1 MASPTGT
8 PGYTGKHE
16 TFRTAMVIVGLY
28 LYFLCTDGG
37 ERRVE
42 A

>member
-1 MASPTGT
+1 MAALTTT

-16 TFRTAMVIVGLY
+16 TIRTAMVIVGL
-28 LYFLCTDGG
+28 FLFFLFTPGG
-37 ERRVE
+37 ERRIE